1 MAKYHTCRQL
11 PKLNFNYCC
20 CILTMRKISLSGFGV
35 RFFMITCQIMLNL
48 NKYPYIAVDSWFDCY
63 LSTKFCTFS
72 NVPKYYCFKYI
83 NGPSLQNYSRFLL
96 ITLLKFILLNA
107 PHYKINKN
115 TKRNSCFKLISKLI
129 LSQYPDIAF
138 NC

>member
-1 MAKYHTCRQL
+1 MQ
-11 PKLNFNYCC
+11 LNFWV
-20 CILTMRKISLSGFGV
+20 KAQISINSIYFI
-35 RFFMITCQIMLNL
+35 FFRVTIVYRIIC
-48 NKYPYIAVDSWFDCY
+48 
-63 LSTKFCTFS
+63 
-72 NVPKYYCFKYI
+72 
-83 NGPSLQNYSRFLL
+83 GL

-115 TKRNSCFKLISKLI
+115 TKRNWYFKLTSKLI